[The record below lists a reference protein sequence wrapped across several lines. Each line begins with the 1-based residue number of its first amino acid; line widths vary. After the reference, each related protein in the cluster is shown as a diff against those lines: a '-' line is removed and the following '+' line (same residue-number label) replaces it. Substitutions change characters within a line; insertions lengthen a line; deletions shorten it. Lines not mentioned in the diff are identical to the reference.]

1 MQTRHRLVSLLL
13 STVATLAFSTIAA
26 AADNPSADQVLINAK
41 SVKWSAA
48 PPALPKGA
56 KVAVL
61 HGDPNT
67 EGQYVMRIMMPPRYK
82 MPFHWHSKT
91 EHVTVISGALF
102 VASQETYDKRIAHPV
117 KQGGFLYIPA
127 RAQQFAFTKGAT
139 VIEIHG
145 EGPYDIKYT
154 NPSDDPQMGAQG
166 KPYYFPK
173 EFEVNEL
180 SAPEGG
186 EPIPTF

>member
-1 MQTRHRLVSLLL
+1 MQTRHHLITLLL
-13 STVATLAFSTIAA
+13 SSIATLVFSTMAA
-26 AADNPSADQVLINAK
+26 AANPAADQVLINAK
-41 SVKWSAA
+41 NVKWSAA
-48 PPALPKGA
+48 PPTLPKGA

-61 HGDPNT
+61 HGDPSAD
-67 EGQYVMRIMMPPRYK
+67 GQYVMRIMMPPRYK
-82 MPFHWHSKT
+82 IPFHWHSKT

-102 VASQETYDKRIAHPV
+102 VANTETFDKRIAHPV
-117 KQGGFLYIPA
+117 QQGGFLYLPA

-145 EGPYDIKYT
+145 EGPYDVKYT

-173 EFEVNEL
+173 EYELNEL
-180 SAPEGG
+180 NAAEGG
-186 EPIPTF
+186 EPIPSF

>member
-1 MQTRHRLVSLLL
+1 
-13 STVATLAFSTIAA
+13 
-26 AADNPSADQVLINAK
+26 
-41 SVKWSAA
+41 
-48 PPALPKGA
+48 
-56 KVAVL
+56 
-61 HGDPNT
+61 
-67 EGQYVMRIMMPPRYK
+67 MMPPRYK

-154 NPSDDPQMGAQG
+154 SPSDDPQMGAQG